1 MADYTRTVMKELRE
15 LGCYFVSSGGGSH
28 SNWYSPITKKKFTVL
43 SKMVDKYT
51 TNACLK
57 QAGSSLRV

>member
-1 MADYTRTVMKELRE
+1 MADYTLTVMKELNR
-15 LGCYFVSSGGGSH
+15 LGVVF
-28 SNWYSPITKKKFTVL
+28 NLYSPITKRKFTVL
-43 SKMVDKYT
+43 SKMVDKHT